1 MRCHGCP
8 VYVLC
13 VSTSSLCDAALV
25 VQETEDEAVEAGDRA
40 GEILQARLDHLYA
53 QLRAFVRKFLPETA
67 AIAPQL
73 AKELSDYSPPA
84 RALEVMQ
91 EVLKCEL

>member
-1 MRCHGCP
+1 M
-8 VYVLC
+8 
-13 VSTSSLCDAALV
+13 LV
-25 VQETEDEAVEAGDRA
+25 VQETEGKEVEAGDRDA
-40 GEILQARLDHLYA
+40 EIHQARLDHLYA

-73 AKELSDYSPPA
+73 AKELSDSAPPA